1 MVYDVSTDGSV
12 EVIKDF
18 ADIVRFIKYIINTN
32 ILIVICNFSD
42 KYSYFSS

>member
-1 MVYDVSTDGSV
+1 MVYDVSTDDSV

-32 ILIVICNFSD
+32 ILVVKGDFVN